1 VLKTLRG
8 NLTGTVEAFAKLG
21 LFVGADVLSDGYCF
35 DSSFNL
41 LAEGD
46 KIFNRN
52 DLANFLK
59 TGTNFQDLFKL
70 TRYSDAFLDA
80 LTWLKN
86 DDRLDLKDC
95 SNYAE
100 AVEKY
105 ASRLVKTTSG
115 HYGAIHSTVGDV
127 DLYAVAMKYGVA
139 ISIFNILPKSTKFGL
154 DQFFYDNK
162 KKKFQSVF
170 IDIDDGTTMDSLLG
184 TVKSFKDLC
193 NAADPEGTI
202 KHMAFAYNGYH
213 FQPLPPIPKKMDVST
228 ARVVGYGGRK
238 SNRGEKSR
246 SEKMILKDTVVV
258 RTTRDNGKI
267 VFHKFTAEPYRTETF
282 IIEFFLRRLYPDQF
296 PATFLTRSEAVLLP
310 STCEKLHP
318 PVDKNAALCLS
329 MEQHPKKPLS
339 SLANVYKGEVITPKN
354 LQTASRNLFYAAQEL
369 ASLNEPSNNHKNT
382 VTTHNDVGFANIV
395 VPEDGDE
402 FEPKAE
408 ESFHDKRRIN
418 SIIDLSSSICL
429 RFTQNSTV
437 EKATLE
443 MVHGAHSASRADALN
458 TFRRVTF
465 VRVENLFDLPPY
477 SGKIYTRFP
486 FLYSGPHA
494 DLGAVLML
502 LVWFIAAYAESDEPQ
517 NVKQS
522 KMLLYYGG
530 KDGMEAR
537 FKKDNTIS
545 DAHRQE
551 FHSFFLL
558 GVAPNPN
565 SAASVVLPSAV
576 VSARSNYFSFLG
588 EKLNSLKNLFDILLE
603 QEKRWLNNYTLGSD
617 GRITR
622 ALYPN
627 FDYFDTFI
635 KDFGALVDYLGKRI
649 PTWETYKKD
658 KIQKPKA
665 AAPNAAARKKRK
677 T

>member
-1 VLKTLRG
+1 
-8 NLTGTVEAFAKLG
+8 
-21 LFVGADVLSDGYCF
+21 
-35 DSSFNL
+35 
-41 LAEGD
+41 
-46 KIFNRN
+46 
-52 DLANFLK
+52 
-59 TGTNFQDLFKL
+59 
-70 TRYSDAFLDA
+70 
-80 LTWLKN
+80 
-86 DDRLDLKDC
+86 
-95 SNYAE
+95 
-100 AVEKY
+100 
-105 ASRLVKTTSG
+105 
-115 HYGAIHSTVGDV
+115 
-127 DLYAVAMKYGVA
+127 
-139 ISIFNILPKSTKFGL
+139 
-154 DQFFYDNK
+154 
-162 KKKFQSVF
+162 
-170 IDIDDGTTMDSLLG
+170 
-184 TVKSFKDLC
+184 
-193 NAADPEGTI
+193 
-202 KHMAFAYNGYH
+202 
-213 FQPLPPIPKKMDVST
+213 
-228 ARVVGYGGRK
+228 
-238 SNRGEKSR
+238 
-246 SEKMILKDTVVV
+246 
-258 RTTRDNGKI
+258 
-267 VFHKFTAEPYRTETF
+267 
-282 IIEFFLRRLYPDQF
+282 
-296 PATFLTRSEAVLLP
+296 
-310 STCEKLHP
+310 
-318 PVDKNAALCLS
+318 
-329 MEQHPKKPLS
+329 
-339 SLANVYKGEVITPKN
+339 
-354 LQTASRNLFYAAQEL
+354 
-369 ASLNEPSNNHKNT
+369 
-382 VTTHNDVGFANIV
+382 
-395 VPEDGDE
+395 
-402 FEPKAE
+402 
-408 ESFHDKRRIN
+408 
-418 SIIDLSSSICL
+418 
-429 RFTQNSTV
+429 
-437 EKATLE
+437 
-443 MVHGAHSASRADALN
+443 
-458 TFRRVTF
+458 
-465 VRVENLFDLPPY
+465 VENLFDLPPY

-617 GRITR
+617 GGITR